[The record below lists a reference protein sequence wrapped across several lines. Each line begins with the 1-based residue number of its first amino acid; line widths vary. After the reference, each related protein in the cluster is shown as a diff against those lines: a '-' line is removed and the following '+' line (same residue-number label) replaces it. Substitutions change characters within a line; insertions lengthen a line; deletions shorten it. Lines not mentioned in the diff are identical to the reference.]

1 MTVSIRESTS
11 LDLDSILQAHEQA
24 FGETEGPVV
33 SQLARNILHD
43 PTAAPLLSLVAEA
56 GGEIIGNII
65 FSPVKIDGAPEDT
78 VAYILA
84 PLAVIQKYQ
93 RKGVGKSLIETGLMM
108 LQQRGAELIFV
119 YGDPNYYSRSGFEA
133 AGIDKFSPPYKLNYP
148 PEAWMV
154 LELNPGALKKS
165 AGMVKCCSSLSSKE
179 YW

>member
-119 YGDPNYYSRSGFEA
+119 YGDPHYYTKSGFEA
-133 AGIDKFSPPYKLNYP
+133 AGAYDLTPPYELTYP

-154 LELNPGALKKS
+154 VELDQGSLKRNS
-165 AGMVKCCSSLSSKE
+165 GTVKCARSLSSKE